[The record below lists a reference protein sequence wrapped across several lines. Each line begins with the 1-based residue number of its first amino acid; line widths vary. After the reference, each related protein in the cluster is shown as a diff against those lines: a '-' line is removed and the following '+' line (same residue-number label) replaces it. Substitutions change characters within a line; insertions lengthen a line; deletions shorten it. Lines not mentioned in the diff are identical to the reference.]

1 MQVIITSPLCVCS
14 PYIIGTMNQATC
26 STTNLQLHHN
36 FRWVLCAN
44 HMEPVKGFLGRY
56 LRRKLVTEEVRTGRR
71 SNDLAKIVDWIPR
84 VWQHLNKFLETHSS
98 SDVTIGPRSFL
109 PCPMDVSAGQVW
121 FTDLWNYS
129 IVPYLLEAIREGI
142 QTFGRRAAW
151 EDPAQWVRDTYPWPN
166 VSQEPDWPNL
176 LQLRPEDVGY
186 DSQAPAPTSTS
197 AGPAT
202 PTKKTSA
209 AANSK
214 DGEPSGNDGDPLVS
228 ASSNFLYSS

>member
-1 MQVIITSPLCVCS
+1 
-14 PYIIGTMNQATC
+14 MNQATC

-56 LRRKLVTEEVRTGRR
+56 LRRKLVTEETRTGRR
-71 SNDLAKIVDWIPR
+71 SNDLTKIVDWIPK

-109 PCPMDVSAGQVW
+109 SCPMDVTAGQVW
-121 FTDLWNYS
+121 FADLWNYS

-151 EDPAQWVRDTYPWPN
+151 EDPADWVKETYPWPN
-166 VSQEPDWPNL
+166 VSQEQDWPNL
-176 LQLRPEDVGY
+176 LQLRPEDVGF
-186 DSQAPAPTSTS
+186 DSQGQTS
-197 AGPAT
+197 AGATPAT
-202 PTKKTSA
+202 TKTPANA
-209 AANSK
+209 AKEGNTA
-214 DGEPSGNDGDPLVS
+214 GETEGAAPLVCKRI
-228 ASSNFLYSS
+228 